1 MSFDRM
7 KERVLAI
14 PQVAAWPE
22 MVEMIQIATHQD
34 WRSLWDYPF
43 IACRAMGR
51 DAADAI
57 PGAAAVFCSL
67 ASIHL
72 VDDILD
78 QDDQGLYHSLG
89 VGPTA
94 NMALAF
100 QAAAHL
106 VLEEVKDAE
115 TRALLQD
122 NIAAMSLATALG
134 QHFDATREVSGE
146 EDYWRVVHTKTPPLF
161 GTALFLGALLG
172 GASPETARQIERLGG
187 AMGVFI
193 QVSDDLSDALKV
205 PAGTDWRRRTNN
217 LPILYALTAEHPERE
232 EFSRLAERAGEPEA
246 LAEAQRILLRSGAV
260 SYCALKLIELSRLAR
275 GILAEIALPEPGPL
289 RRLIEMQLKPLDHL
303 FRSVGVDTPA
313 ALLLD

>member
-1 MSFDRM
+1 MSFVRM

-14 PQVAAWPE
+14 PAVAAWPE
-22 MVEMIQIATHQD
+22 MVEMIERATHQE

-43 IACRAMGR
+43 IACRAMGQ
-51 DAADAI
+51 DEAAAV

-78 QDDQGLYHSLG
+78 EDDRGLYRTLG
-89 VGPTA
+89 SGPTA

-100 QAAAHL
+100 QAAAL
-106 VLEEVKDAE
+106 QALDGVESAE
-115 TRALLQD
+115 TRALAQS
-122 NIAAMSLATALG
+122 NVAAMALATALG
-134 QHFDATREVSGE
+134 QHLDATRAVDGE
-146 EDYWRVVHTKTPPLF
+146 EDYWKVVHTKTPPLF

-172 GASPETARQIERLGG
+172 GAEPEMARQMERLGG

-205 PAGTDWRRRTNN
+205 PAGADWRRRTNN
-217 LPILYALTAEHPERE
+217 LPILYALTADHPERE
-232 EFSRLAERAGEPEA
+232 EFVRLAERADDVAA
-246 LAEAQRILLRSGAV
+246 LEEAQRILLRSGAV

-275 GILAEIALPEPGPL
+275 GVLDRIDLPDPEPV

-303 FRSVGVDTPA
+303 FHSVGVDTPA